1 MKCLYSF
8 RTVNEKVY
16 ENQDLYGIV
25 VPSEKDNISEF
36 NQNKETDTLPYII
49 YADIESVIKKI
60 DGSANNTKKSS
71 GSKLGQRIPWWYS
84 MSTVWEFDH
93 IENKHILYCRKENKK
108 AFNSRPREHAR
119 KILNFE
125 KKKVLHR

>member
-1 MKCLYSF
+1 M
-8 RTVNEKVY
+8 
-16 ENQDLYGIV
+16 
-25 VPSEKDNISEF
+25 PSEKDNISEF
-36 NQNKETDTLPYII
+36 NQNEETDTLPYII

-60 DGSANNTKKSS
+60 DGSPSNTEKSS
-71 GSKLGQRIPWWYS
+71 GSKLGERIPWWYS

-93 IENKHILYCRKENKK
+93 IENKHTLYCGKEHRK